1 MRLPVLGMLAGLIA
15 TCGVAACTEVPEV
28 VVGEK
33 SKYSTDQYKQAV
45 EALQVDAPTMR
56 SPLQFKAALIPSS
69 AAPGERVR
77 LVVKVRLNP
86 GWHIYDY
93 VPPNEPYKQTE
104 WLMELGA
111 GLQAV
116 GEWNGPQATS
126 YYSNPIMMVHEGRD
140 EPLVFYRELVVGE
153 DAVGELSVKA
163 GMKYQTCD
171 INMCMPTK
179 QQVEELGLKIRE

>member
-1 MRLPVLGMLAGLIA
+1 MKLPILRKLAG
-15 TCGVAACTEVPEV
+15 V
-28 VVGEK
+28 VVTCSLVACIQEPEAVVAEK
-33 SKYSTDQYKQAV
+33 SQYNVDEYEQAV
-45 EALQVDAPTMR
+45 EALLVDVPTMR
-56 SPLQFKAALIPSS
+56 SPLQFKTALIPSS
-69 AAPGERVR
+69 ATPGDTVR
-77 LVVKVRLNP
+77 LVVKVRLKP
-86 GWHIYDY
+86 GWHFYDY
-93 VPPNEPYKQTE
+93 VPPNEPYKQAE
-104 WLMELGA
+104 WLMELGG

-179 QQVEELGLKIRE
+179 KRVEELGLMIIE